1 MYMNDVQKLGSVIS
15 RKFGNVKLRNDYGWF
30 EPALDVLDCVL
41 SLNRRYDSF
50 VVPRIE
56 NFRDRNPNITG
67 LKQLLRLIKKYRT
80 PLAFSK
86 AELQYNHKERVE
98 TLLAVIC
105 YLIKV
110 QRKFNKKS
118 ERARLRAWARSVKP
132 TDYTQVEIAG
142 FGLAGFQYLRML
154 FGVQTTK
161 PGNHI
166 KRFVSEVVGFKVNEL
181 TSLSLLEQAAK
192 QEHLLLREVDGAIW
206 RSRAR

>member
-98 TLLAVIC
+98 TLLAVD
-105 YLIKV
+105 
-110 QRKFNKKS
+110 RKS
-118 ERARLRAWARSVKP
+118 TRLNS
-132 TDYTQVEIAG
+132 
-142 FGLAGFQYLRML
+142 
-154 FGVQTTK
+154 
-161 PGNHI
+161 
-166 KRFVSEVVGFKVNEL
+166 S
-181 TSLSLLEQAAK
+181 
-192 QEHLLLREVDGAIW
+192 HLGI
-206 RSRAR
+206 S